1 MISWVQRYFPKGAG
15 ISYPQGSFL
24 LWVELP
30 AAVDCV
36 KLNQRLAQHAIHV
49 APGSLFSA
57 SGKFR
62 QCLRLNYAFT
72 LTPAIEAAVRTVG
85 ELATEMV
92 EDAQAHAAVLG

>member
-1 MISWVQRYFPKGAG
+1 VQRYFPEGSG

-36 KLNQRLAQHAIHV
+36 RLNERLAKHAIHV

-72 LTPAIEAAVRTVG
+72 LTSAIEDAVRTVG
-85 ELATEMV
+85 ELAAEMV
-92 EDAQAHAAVLG
+92 EEAQRHEVCLINSE